1 MFKKSAVA
9 AALAFASL
17 HSSAAI
23 TLAATP
29 SASDI
34 VSTIVGSGITA
45 FDPTATWDAGTGRG
59 VTTFADGAASVGF
72 GDGVVLT
79 TGNTGC
85 VHTGNSNTNCTSP
98 SSGSL
103 GSTSSVSFKFNVTQA
118 GTLSFS
124 YVFASEEYE
133 NASPNNDFA
142 NFFLTGPLGLVD
154 LATGLPTSVTS
165 ANCSTNASKFID
177 NAGPKCAD
185 SGQARD
191 IEFDG
196 LTTLITATVALNP
209 GTYTFEF
216 KISDAGAG
224 LGGPNLSGDSALFL
238 QADSFI
244 FTTPG
249 GPDPVP
255 EPATWALVALGL
267 VAASASRRRRTVV

>member
-1 MFKKSAVA
+1 MFKKTVVA
-9 AALAFASL
+9 AALALAAL

-23 TLAATP
+23 TLAGTP

-45 FDPTATWDAGTGRG
+45 FDPTATWDVGTGRG
-59 VTTFADGAASVGF
+59 VTTFTDGTSAVGF

-85 VHTGNSNTNCTSP
+85 VHQGNGSANCTSP
-98 SSGSL
+98 SFGAL
-103 GSTSSVSFKFNVTQA
+103 GSTSSVSFKFTVSQA
-118 GTLSFS
+118 GTLSFA

-142 NFFLTGPLGLVD
+142 NFLLTGPSGLVD

-165 ANCSTNASKFID
+165 VNCSTSSSSFID
-177 NAGPKCAD
+177 NAGAKCAD
-185 SGQARD
+185 SGQTRD
-191 IEFDG
+191 VEFDG
-196 LTTLITATVALNP
+196 LTTLLTATVALTP

-216 KISDAGAG
+216 KISDAGSG
-224 LGGPNLSGDSALFL
+224 FGGPNLLGDSALFL
-238 QADSFI
+238 QADSFT

-255 EPATWALVALGL
+255 EPASWALAALGL
-267 VAASASRRRRTVV
+267 VAASAVRRRRAG

>member
-1 MFKKSAVA
+1 MFKKTVVA
-9 AALAFASL
+9 ASLALAAL

-23 TLAATP
+23 TLASTP

-34 VSTIVGSGITA
+34 VATIVGSGITA

-59 VTTFADGAASVGF
+59 VTTFTSGEASVGF

-98 SSGSL
+98 SSGAL
-103 GSTSSVSFKFNVTQA
+103 GGTSSVSFKFTVAEA
-118 GTLSFS
+118 GTLSFA
-124 YVFASEEYE
+124 YVFASEEYD

-142 NFFLTGPLGLVD
+142 NFLLTGPSGLVD
-154 LATGLPTSVTS
+154 LATGRPTSV
-165 ANCSTNASKFID
+165 AMVNCNTNAAQFID
-177 NAGPKCAD
+177 NAGPKCGD
-185 SGQARD
+185 SGQTRD

-196 LTTLITATVALNP
+196 LTTLLTATAALMP

-216 KISDAGAG
+216 KISDAGG
-224 LGGPNLSGDSALFL
+224 GFGGPNLLGDSALFL
-238 QADSFI
+238 QADAFI

-255 EPATWALVALGL
+255 EPASWALAGLGL
-267 VAASASRRRRTVV
+267 IAASVAHRRRKVA

>member
-1 MFKKSAVA
+1 MFKKTVVA
-9 AALAFASL
+9 AALALAAL

-23 TLAATP
+23 TLASTP
-29 SASDI
+29 SAADI

-45 FDPTATWDAGTGRG
+45 FDPSATWDAGTGRG
-59 VTTFADGAASVGF
+59 VTTFTDGSASVGF
-72 GDGVVLT
+72 SDGVVLT

-85 VHTGNSNTNCTSP
+85 VHTGNASTSCTSP
-98 SSGSL
+98 SSGFL
-103 GSTSSVSFKFNVTQA
+103 GSTSSVSFKFTVTET
-118 GTLSFS
+118 GTLSFG

-142 NFFLTGPLGLVD
+142 NFLLTGPSGLVD
-154 LATGLPTSVTS
+154 LATGKPTSVTS
-165 ANCSTNASKFID
+165 VSCSSNASQFID
-177 NAGPKCAD
+177 NAGAKCAD
-185 SGQARD
+185 SGQTRD

-196 LTTLITATVALNP
+196 LTTLLTATTVLTP

-224 LGGPNLSGDSALFL
+224 FGGPNLSGDSALFL

-255 EPATWALVALGL
+255 EPATWALAALGL
-267 VAASASRRRRTVV
+267 VAASATRRRKVS